1 MQLALFFLRNQTRI
15 PWHLVKFL
23 FGSIILSGFIISPA
37 QALPSFARQT
47 GQDCVACHVGGYGP
61 QLTPY
66 GAIFKLEGY
75 TDSDGKEGH
84 VPLSAMAVG
93 SWTRTQKK
101 LSEDAGPN
109 DNSNNN
115 FSIQELSLFLAGGL
129 SDHVGTFI
137 QGTYSD
143 IDRKFAMDN
152 MDIRYANTVT
162 IGGVNTIWGV
172 TFNNNPTVQDPFNTI
187 PAWRFPYMASELA
200 PGPIASP
207 LLDGGLSQQVLG
219 TSIYGYWDKS
229 IYAEVGAY
237 GSPSQSF
244 LDAVNIEDE
253 AGKINGL
260 APYWR
265 LGYFKDLH
273 TQAYGFGLFGLNAHL
288 EPGRISGPTNKY
300 DDVGVDGW
308 YQFLGNRQNVFST
321 YASYIHENQNL
332 DASFASGEAAH
343 PSGHLSRFDLSGSYY
358 YDQTYGF
365 TVGLFDI
372 RGNNDESLYA
382 SEPDSGSS
390 TGSPDTRGWIFQ
402 TDWTPFGKENSWNA
416 PWANLRLGLQ
426 YTLYTKFNGAKH
438 DYDGYGRDAS
448 DNNTIFAFIWAAM

>member
-1 MQLALFFLRNQTRI
+1 MQLVLFFLRNQTRI
-15 PWHLVKFL
+15 PWHLAKFL
-23 FGSIILSGFIISPA
+23 SSSIILSGFIISPA

-172 TFNNNPTVQDPFNTI
+172 TFNNNPTVQDPF
-187 PAWRFPYMASELA
+187 
-200 PGPIASP
+200 
-207 LLDGGLSQQVLG
+207 
-219 TSIYGYWDKS
+219 K
-229 IYAEVGAY
+229 
-237 GSPSQSF
+237 
-244 LDAVNIEDE
+244 
-253 AGKINGL
+253 
-260 APYWR
+260 
-265 LGYFKDLH
+265 
-273 TQAYGFGLFGLNAHL
+273 
-288 EPGRISGPTNKY
+288 
-300 DDVGVDGW
+300 
-308 YQFLGNRQNVFST
+308 
-321 YASYIHENQNL
+321 
-332 DASFASGEAAH
+332 
-343 PSGHLSRFDLSGSYY
+343 
-358 YDQTYGF
+358 
-365 TVGLFDI
+365 
-372 RGNNDESLYA
+372 
-382 SEPDSGSS
+382 
-390 TGSPDTRGWIFQ
+390 
-402 TDWTPFGKENSWNA
+402 
-416 PWANLRLGLQ
+416 
-426 YTLYTKFNGAKH
+426 
-438 DYDGYGRDAS
+438 
-448 DNNTIFAFIWAAM
+448 

>member
-1 MQLALFFLRNQTRI
+1 MLLPRFFYNSIRI
-15 PWHLVKFL
+15 PWDLRKFL
-23 FGSIILSGFIISPA
+23 FGVLILSGAATLPA
-37 QALPSFARQT
+37 HALPSFARQT

-61 QLTPY
+61 QLTAY

-93 SWTRTQKK
+93 SWTRTKKK
-101 LSEDAGPN
+101 LSADAGPY

-129 SDHVGTFI
+129 TDHIGTFV

-143 IDRKFAMDN
+143 IDRQFVMDN
-152 MDIRYANTVT
+152 VDIRYATTVN
-162 IGGVNTIWGV
+162 IGGADTILGV
-172 TFNNNPTVQDPFNTI
+172 TFNNNPTVQDPFNTV

-219 TSIYGYWDKS
+219 ASVYGYWDKS
-229 IYAEVGAY
+229 IYGEIGAY
-237 GSPSQSF
+237 GSPSKSF
-244 LDAVNIEDE
+244 LDAMNIEDE
-253 AGKINGL
+253 AGKISGL

-273 TQAYGFGLFGLNAHL
+273 TQAYGFGLFGLNARL
-288 EPGRISGPTNKY
+288 EPDRVSGPTNKY
-300 DDVGVDGW
+300 NDIGIDGW
-308 YQFLGNRQNVFST
+308 YQFLGNREHVFSA
-321 YASYIHENQNL
+321 YASYINEHQNL
-332 DASFASGEAAH
+332 DASFANDEAAN
-343 PSGHLSRFDLSGSYY
+343 SSNHLNRFDLSGSYY
-358 YDQTYGF
+358 YHQTYGF
-365 TVGLFDI
+365 TAGLFDI
-372 RGNNDESLYA
+372 RGSSDDGLYA
-382 SEPDSGSS
+382 AEPDSGSS
-390 TGSPDTRGWIFQ
+390 TGSPDTQGWIFQ
-402 TDWTPFGKENSWNA
+402 VDWTPFGKENSWNA

-448 DNNTIFAFIWAAM
+448 DNNTIFAFIWAAL